1 MKLTKT
7 GVEQAQP
14 QAKRYRLNDSLVPGL
29 TLLVTPSGAKTYYL
43 RHRTIDGVQREMKLG
58 TPVELTPDDARRLAR
73 EALAQVREGKDPTAE
88 ARALRKAATLA
99 ELRDRYMEEHATGKR
114 SAANDR
120 GYWKN
125 HILPGLGERTKVV
138 LLTHEAVK
146 RWHREHPKKVTANRA
161 LEVLSKAMDLAEQW
175 GVRPRNTNPCKGVK
189 AHGERKRIRYLTEA
203 ELVKLRAGLAVWDE
217 RYGVGTIRWRF
228 GQMVRL
234 LLLTGAR
241 LRNVMEGRWEWVN
254 WERGLMVVPP
264 EDHKTGDETNEPLLI
279 QLGPRAVEILRELQR
294 HQNAP
299 TPWLVPGE
307 DPDKPMTSYRRMWL
321 ALLELSGLGHL
332 RVHDLRHHFASEVLS
347 DGYEL
352 AVVGQLLG
360 HQSPQTT
367 ARYAH
372 LKDQVAK
379 RVVDGIGTSLG
390 V

>member
-7 GVEQAQP
+7 AVEQAQP
-14 QAKRYRLNDSLVPGL
+14 QDRKYRLNDSLVPGL
-29 TLLVTPSGAKTYYL
+29 SLLVLPSGVKTYYL

-73 EALAQVREGKDPTAE
+73 DALAQVRSGKDPAAE
-88 ARALRKAATLA
+88 ARALRKASTLA
-99 ELRDRYMEEHATGKR
+99 ELRDRYMEEHASGKR
-114 SAANDR
+114 SAQNDK

-138 LLTHEAVK
+138 MLTHDAVK
-146 RWHREHPKKVTANRA
+146 RWHKDHPKKVTANRA
-161 LEVLSKAMDLAEQW
+161 LEVLTKAMDLAEQW

-189 AHGERKRIRYLTEA
+189 AHGERKRIRYLTDE
-203 ELVKLRAGLAVWDE
+203 ELVKLRAGLLMWDE
-217 RYGVGTIRWRF
+217 RYGAGTIRWRF
-228 GQMVRL
+228 AQMIRL

-241 LRNVMEGRWEWVN
+241 LRNIMEGRWEWLVWN
-254 WERGLMVVPP
+254 RGLLIVPP
-264 EDHKTGDETNEPLLI
+264 DDHKTGDETNEPLLI
-279 QLGPRAVEILRELQR
+279 QVGPRALEILRELQR

-299 TPWLVPGE
+299 TPWIIPGE
-307 DPDKPMTSYRRMWL
+307 DPKKPMTSYRRMWL
-321 ALLELSGLGHL
+321 GLLKDSGLGHL

-379 RVVDGIGTSLG
+379 RVVNAIGESLG